1 MVKRYNPVRQHG
13 GCIMVEYEDGEYV
26 RHREH
31 AALAERCER
40 LEAALR
46 DARDELAAYEQDLTG
61 ETYNN
66 PKLNALL
73 SESSGVKA

>member
-1 MVKRYNPVRQHG
+1 MAKRYDMREFDHS
-13 GCIMVEYEDGEYV
+13 IELYEDGSLVSYDDY
-26 RHREH
+26 
-31 AALAERCER
+31 AAISERCER

-46 DARDELAAYEQDLTG
+46 DARDELAAYEQELTG

-73 SESSGVKA
+73 SESSGAKA

>member
-1 MVKRYNPVRQHG
+1 MVKRYCPDA
-13 GCIMVEYEDGEYV
+13 EY
-26 RHREH
+26 

-46 DARDELAAYEQDLTG
+46 DARDELAAYEQELTG

-73 SESSGVKA
+73 SESSGARA